1 MTTQRPAEKHNVLS
15 SRRREGRICERTGS
29 FSGLLLNAVD
39 ETLKEVFKEAGA
51 KVIYNLLGNKCHLKR
66 EEIGEKPED
75 FSAGL
80 ERLLGSAAP
89 VIEKLVLKNL
99 CSKLRLEYEEKDG
112 FGFLDYLRELRE
124 KADVKT

>member
-1 MTTQRPAEKHNVLS
+1 MITQRSVEKHGVLS
-15 SRRREGRICERTGS
+15 SRKREGRICERTGS
-29 FSGLLLNAVD
+29 FSDLLLNAVD
-39 ETLKEVFKEAGA
+39 DTLKEVFKEAGA
-51 KVIYNLLGNKCHLKR
+51 KVIYNLLGNKCHMKR
-66 EEIGEKPED
+66 EEIGKKPED

-89 VIEKLVLKNL
+89 MIEKSVLKNL

-112 FGFLDYLRELRE
+112 FGFLDYLRKLRE